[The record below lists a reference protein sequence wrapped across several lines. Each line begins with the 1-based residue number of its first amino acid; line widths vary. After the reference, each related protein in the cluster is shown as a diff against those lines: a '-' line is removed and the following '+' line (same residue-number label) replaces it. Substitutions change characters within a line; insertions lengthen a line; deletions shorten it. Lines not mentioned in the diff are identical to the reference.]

1 MHHYPT
7 YHIVNND
14 STLSVYF
21 NADSCEKRN
30 NLFIKQQHTVA
41 HQQTQNTKLETH
53 FSEHKE
59 MNERMNQPT
68 NKQTNE
74 RTNEWTNQQTNTD
87 CDCFDADKAS
97 GSSSI
102 SSASWPPPNS
112 TDLWLYAKAG
122 RMRRWLST
130 ASERSTN
137 PQVFDCYLPIQR
149 FPISALSS

>member
-1 MHHYPT
+1 MILPYQCVSMRTPVKNEIIFSLSSST
-7 YHIVNND
+7 PWHINKHRIPNWKHISP
-14 STLSVYF
+14 ST
-21 NADSCEKRN
+21 K
-30 NLFIKQQHTVA
+30 KWT
-41 HQQTQNTKLETH
+41 
-53 FSEHKE
+53 
-59 MNERMNQPT
+59 NEWTNQPT

-102 SSASWPPPNS
+102 SSASWPPANS